1 MEIKNLTGKVLPVIL
16 TLLLLITGA
25 SCKSDFEK
33 FLEDYEGSELL
44 PKVHINTP
52 GGVEITSKDI
62 WTEGCE
68 ITIVDEDGNIS
79 LDATTS
85 LRGRGNS
92 TWLYPKKPYAIKLDS
107 KASVLGMPKHKR
119 WVLLANW
126 MDRTLMRN
134 AVSFEMARQ
143 IMDWVPRGKFVE
155 LFLNGEYQGN
165 YYLCEQIK
173 IDKNR
178 VNIKEFDDESTDG
191 ESGGYLLEFDTNY
204 QGEINYFKT
213 SSYNYPV
220 TIKDPDEDCITS
232 WKHPLYTY
240 IQEFVNEADNAAQ
253 EYDNDKLLSKIDLSS
268 FVNFFLIY
276 EITTNTEPLNPKS
289 CYMHKDAGADTK
301 LKAGPVWD
309 FDWATFSPD
318 KEGILNGNALWYS
331 SLMNS
336 TEFKS
341 ALKKR
346 WTEVKPIFE
355 NIDSFINEQAD
366 LIRDSEAINHQMW
379 PIDDRHN
386 YPNGDE
392 KLSFDEAIERMKEV
406 IDNRI
411 EELDAI
417 INSL

>member
-1 MEIKNLTGKVLPVIL
+1 MEIKNLIGKVLPVIL

-52 GGVEITSKDI
+52 GGVEITSKEI

-68 ITIVDEDGNIS
+68 ITIVDENGDIS

-134 AVSFEMARQ
+134 AVSYEMARQ
-143 IMDWVPRGKFVE
+143 IMDWAPRGKFVE

-178 VNIKEFDDESTDG
+178 VNIKEFDDDATDG

-204 QGEINYFKT
+204 KGEINYFMT
-213 SSYNYPV
+213 SSYDYPV

-232 WKHPLYTY
+232 WEHPLYTY
-240 IQEFVNEADNAAQ
+240 IQEFVNEADDAAQ
-253 EYDNDKLLSKIDLSS
+253 EYDNEKLLSKIDLSS

-276 EITTNTEPLNPKS
+276 EMTTNTEPLHPKS

-309 FDWATFSPD
+309 FDWATFNPHKS
-318 KEGILNGNALWYS
+318 GLRICNALWYA

-336 TEFKS
+336 SEFKS
-341 ALKKR
+341 ALKAR
-346 WTEVKPIFE
+346 WAEVKPIFE